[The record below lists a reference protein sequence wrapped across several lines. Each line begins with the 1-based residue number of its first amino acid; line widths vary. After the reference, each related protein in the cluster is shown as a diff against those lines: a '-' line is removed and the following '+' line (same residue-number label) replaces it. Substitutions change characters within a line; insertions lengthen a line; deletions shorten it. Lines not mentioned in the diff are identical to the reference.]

1 MTSPKQNAIHNS
13 RFMRALRREPVDRT
27 PIWLMRQA
35 GRYLPEYLATR
46 AEAGD
51 FLTLAGTPEM
61 AAEVTLQPIRR
72 FGFDAAILF
81 SDILILPH
89 EMGLGL
95 GFMPGE
101 GPKFERPLRD
111 PAGIHSLPRLDPNQA
126 TGYVMDAVRLIRRD
140 LPDDTPL
147 IGFAGSPWTVATY
160 MIEGGS
166 SKDFKLAKKM
176 LMEHPADADVLIRH
190 LADTTADYLLAQAEA
205 GANALMI
212 FDSWGGALSP
222 AMFERFS
229 LAGMQRIVDR
239 IGQASPET
247 PVLVFAKGCG
257 GMLESLADTGC
268 HCLGVDWTT
277 RLSDARQRVGDRV
290 ALQGNLDPVTLTT
303 NPGVIAKAAKQ
314 VLEDF
319 GPGSGHIFNL
329 GHGITPDVPVE
340 HVQVLVETVREVS
353 RRQAGSAI
361 TGKL

>member
-1 MTSPKQNAIHNS
+1 MTAAIQDS
-13 RFMRALRREPVDRT
+13 RFMRAIRREPVEST

-72 FGFDAAILF
+72 YGFDAAILF

-95 GFMPGE
+95 GFTPGE

-111 PAGIHSLPRLDPNQA
+111 PQEIHALPRLDPNEA
-126 TGYVMDAVRLIRRD
+126 TGYVMEAVKLVRRD
-140 LPDDTPL
+140 LPEDVPL

-176 LMEHPADADVLIRH
+176 LLEHPEDADALIRL
-190 LADTTADYLLAQAEA
+190 LADSTADYLVAQIEA
-205 GANALMI
+205 GANAVMV

-222 AMFERFS
+222 DMFRRFS

-239 IGQASPET
+239 VRASHPEI
-247 PVLVFAKGCG
+247 PVILFAKGCG
-257 GMLESLADTGC
+257 SMLESLADTGC
-268 HCLGVDWTT
+268 RALGVDWTT
-277 RLSDARQRVGDRV
+277 RLSDARARVGDRV
-290 ALQGNLDPVTLTT
+290 ALQGNLDPVVLTT
-303 NPGVIAKAAKQ
+303 TPEVIERAAAD

-340 HVQVLVETVREVS
+340 HVQVLVETVRRFS
-353 RRQAGSAI
+353 QRQAG
-361 TGKL
+361 

>member
-1 MTSPKQNAIHNS
+1 MPDTTPPKTKPIL
-13 RFMRALRREPVDRT
+13 RALAGETLPT
-27 PIWLMRQA
+27 PPIWMMRQA
-35 GRYLPEYLATR
+35 GRYLPEYRATR
-46 AEAGD
+46 TEAGD
-51 FLTLAGTPEM
+51 FLSLCYNSDLAT
-61 AAEVTLQPIRR
+61 EVTLQPIRR
-72 FGFDAAILF
+72 YGFDAAILF

-95 GFMPGE
+95 GFTPGE

-111 PAGIHSLPRLDPNQA
+111 PAEIHKLPRLDPFDA

-140 LPDDTPL
+140 LPEDTPL

-176 LMEHPADADVLIRH
+176 LLEHPEDADALIRH
-190 LADTTADYLLAQAEA
+190 LADTTADYLLAQVES
-205 GANALMI
+205 GANALMV

-239 IGQASPET
+239 IREVSPQT
-247 PVLVFAKGCG
+247 PVILFAKGCG

-268 HCLGVDWTT
+268 QGLGVDWTT
-277 RLSDARQRVGDRV
+277 RLSDARRRVGDRV
-290 ALQGNLDPVTLTT
+290 ALQGNLDPVVLTT
-303 NPGVIAKAAKQ
+303 TPEVIERAATQ

-340 HVQVLVETVREVS
+340 HVEVLVETVRRVS
-353 RRQAGSAI
+353 QRQAD
-361 TGKL
+361 